1 MHVLAIPISKRCRSL
16 RPSPE
21 MLVMLLVEYLE
32 GFSGSY
38 FVVDLARDGRC
49 RKEKGLLST
58 REYFLLWIHHTEN
71 AALRYL

>member
-21 MLVMLLVEYLE
+21 MLVILLVEYLE

-38 FVVDLARDGRC
+38 FVVDLARDWAMQ
-49 RKEKGLLST
+49 KEKRPFVDKGIFSPVDSP
-58 REYFLLWIHHTEN
+58 Y
-71 AALRYL
+71 